1 MNTQLNRFKRF
12 NRINSYK
19 SKRGDKGMNVGRF
32 KISKNFS
39 IVQTNSE

>member
-19 SKRGDKGMNVGRF
+19 SKRGDKVMNVERF
-32 KISKNFS
+32 VYLHFNLLTS
-39 IVQTNSE
+39 

>member
-19 SKRGDKGMNVGRF
+19 NKKGY
-32 KISKNFS
+32 KILNIGCFAFLTFQFFN
-39 IVQTNSE
+39 IIN

>member
-19 SKRGDKGMNVGRF
+19 SKKGYKVMNVGRF
-32 KISKNFS
+32 VYLHFNFLTS
-39 IVQTNSE
+39 